1 MAPDPRKTAGRLL
14 NRPVGIAGRFRPFY
28 HLNLVQ
34 RARGPRTLERAVA
47 GKIVMITGASSGIGE
62 AAALRVGEAGGTVVL
77 VARTREKLEATKG
90 RIEAAGGTAFV
101 HPCDLS
107 DIEDIERMASE
118 VLAEQGRVDVL
129 VNNAGR
135 SIRRSVALSYERFHD
150 YERTMQ
156 LNYFG
161 AVRLILAFL
170 PGMQERGSGQIVN
183 VSSAGVQT
191 RVPRFSGYVASKA
204 ALDAFSDCVTA
215 EVAEHGIR
223 FSTLYM
229 PLVRTPMIAP
239 TKIYRSFPSI
249 SSEEAAD
256 WVCRAITYRPR
267 RMGTPFG
274 SLASFAD
281 SLSPTAVDAV
291 RGAGYRLFPDSA
303 AARSGAAEGSGRS
316 GEDEPPGRAGE
327 EGGAPEAAVGP
338 EGAGD
343 PERLSAAG
351 RIFARVMRGPHW

>member
-1 MAPDPRKTAGRLL
+1 MAPDPRKTVARLL
-14 NRPVGIAGRFRPFY
+14 NRPVGVAGRFRPFY
-28 HLNLVQ
+28 HLNLIQ

-47 GKIVMITGASSGIGE
+47 GKVVMITGASSGIGE
-62 AAALRVGEAGGTVVL
+62 AAALRVGEAGGTVLL
-77 VARTREKLEATKG
+77 VARTREKLEAT
-90 RIEAAGGTAFV
+90 REQIEAVGGTAFV

-107 DIEDIERMASE
+107 DIEDIERMADE
-118 VLAEQGRVDVL
+118 VLAEHGHVDVL

-150 YERTMQ
+150 YQRTMQ

-170 PGMQERGSGQIVN
+170 PGMHERGSGQIVN

-215 EVAEHGIR
+215 EVADDGIR
-223 FSTLYM
+223 FSTIYM

-249 SSEEAAD
+249 SPEEAAD

-291 RGAGYRLFPDSA
+291 RGVGYRLFPDSTA
-303 AARSGAAEGSGRS
+303 AKGGGGGATQGSDGG
-316 GEDEPPGRAGE
+316 GEPGPGGQGSE
-327 EGGAPEAAVGP
+327 EGGE
-338 EGAGD
+338 
-343 PERLSAAG
+343 PERLSTAG